1 MAGLFWFLF
10 FSLLFAIGFLF
21 TLVFMLQKET
31 FTSSIT
37 SVKNDPVARFSNTS
51 YYELDN
57 FAFETALRNTL
68 AMQGKCPSYSPTQE
82 TLTVTDDIPSNIN
95 IAFTRALAFFRDRI
109 KNSRQFDLP
118 GDIAKFAKEDPDR
131 ARPAFQVLAPQLT
144 EYQLQDSAV
153 LLHIECVL
161 YREAKYAGKHVEV
174 WAHVDGTN
182 VTFPVANV
190 LGVVFEDQLPTRTR
204 GYEGQEPSPV

>member
-21 TLVFMLQKET
+21 ALVFMLQKET

-68 AMQGKCPSYSPTQE
+68 AMQGKCRTYSPTQE
-82 TLTVTDDIPSNIN
+82 TLTVTGDMPSNIN
-95 IAFTRALAFFRDRI
+95 IAFTRALAIFKDRI
-109 KNSRQFDLP
+109 KNSTRFDLP

>member
-1 MAGLFWFLF
+1 
-10 FSLLFAIGFLF
+10 
-21 TLVFMLQKET
+21 
-31 FTSSIT
+31 
-37 SVKNDPVARFSNTS
+37 
-51 YYELDN
+51 
-57 FAFETALRNTL
+57 
-68 AMQGKCPSYSPTQE
+68 MQGKCPSYSPTQE
-82 TLTVTDDIPSNIN
+82 TLTVTDDITSNIN

-118 GDIAKFAKEDPDR
+118 GDIAKFAKEDPER